1 MADWYYATQGDQFGP
16 IGLENLQSLVST
28 GRIIPTDLVWTE
40 GMAQWQPAAEVPALR
55 EAFVSP
61 PVGNSIP
68 TIVAYQTP
76 PLQKSQH
83 ATLAL
88 TGMIIS
94 LVSLVL
100 GAFGVL
106 TAIAGLVC
114 GWIALRGMKRTGDR
128 RNRGFAIAA
137 VAVGAGYIAL
147 ILIGITA
154 VVLIFRLAK

>member
-1 MADWYYATQGDQFGP
+1 MADWYYATHGDPIAP
-16 IGLENLQSLVST
+16 IGLENLQSLIST
-28 GRIIPTDLVWTE
+28 AGLTPTDLVWTE
-40 GMAQWQPAAEVPALR
+40 GMAKWQPAAEIPELR
-55 EAFVSP
+55 EAFVFP
-61 PVGNSIP
+61 PIGHSIP
-68 TIVAYQTP
+68 AIVAYQTP
-76 PLQKSQH
+76 PLQRSQH

-94 LVSLVL
+94 LVSLIL

-106 TAIAGLVC
+106 TAVAGLIC
-114 GWIALRGMKRTGDR
+114 GWIALSGMKRTGDR

-147 ILIGITA
+147 ILTGITA